1 MQASTLM
8 QDVVM
13 DHENA
18 AIHEGS
24 NGVPVPSDLS
34 ANTDFHRLVYCILGL
49 PIDAMSLD
57 QATRKLQG
65 AARRRIR
72 CFLSTPNLNFLVWS
86 LADPGFRD
94 SVIRSDM
101 SVADGM
107 PLVWIARAMG
117 VPIRERLA
125 GSSLFERMNKETY
138 SSMSVYFFGGPDGAA
153 CSAANTIN
161 SGSTKMRCVGYNFPG
176 FGSIEDMSDTNIIR
190 EINERHPDFLVV
202 ALGARK
208 GQAWIERNLYA
219 IAAPIVS
226 HLGAVV
232 NIVAGKISR
241 APSWMQRLGLEWM
254 WRIREEPALWKRY
267 FSDGGALVKLLVTR
281 VVPCLFYQR
290 YLGLSRDRFLRS
302 TVASERLSDTCK
314 LILAGPWNDS
324 NLTPLRKAFTEATRT
339 PCDIVVDL
347 HAVDYADSAFVA
359 LCILLYGHQSKLNRR
374 LRFDGVTAVM
384 RKIFKAHCVEYL
396 IQPDG
401 VKVGRTPRPN
411 TVAGDLTT

>member
-1 MQASTLM
+1 MQASALM
-8 QDVVM
+8 QDVAAES
-13 DHENA
+13 ENA
-18 AIHEGS
+18 ARHEVN
-24 NGVPVPSDLS
+24 NGMDAPSGVS
-34 ANTDFHRLVYCILGL
+34 VNTDFHRLVYCVLGL
-49 PIDAMSLD
+49 PIDALSLD

-72 CFLSTPNLNFLVWS
+72 CFLSTPNINFLVS
-86 LADPGFRD
+86 SHADPGFRD
-94 SVIRSDM
+94 SIIRSDM

-153 CSAANTIN
+153 CRAADTIN
-161 SGSTKMRCVGYNFPG
+161 SGSTGMTCVGYNSPG
-176 FGSIEDMSDTNIIR
+176 YGSIEDMSHTNIIR
-190 EINERHPDFLVV
+190 DINEHHPDFLVV
-202 ALGARK
+202 ALGAKK

-232 NIVAGKISR
+232 NIVAGTISR
-241 APSWMQRLGLEWM
+241 APFWMQRLGLEWL
-254 WRIREEPALWKRY
+254 WRIKEEPALWKRY
-267 FSDGGALVKLLVTR
+267 FSDCGALVRMMVTR

-290 YLGLSRDRFLRS
+290 YVRISRDRYLRS
-302 TVASERLSDTCK
+302 TVASERVHDTCR
-314 LILAGPWNDS
+314 LILEGPWNDS
-324 NLTPLRKAFTEATRT
+324 NLAPVRKAFTEASSM
-339 PCDIVVDL
+339 PCDIVIDL
-347 HAVDYADSAFVA
+347 QAVDYVDSAFVA

-384 RKIFKAHCVEYL
+384 KRIFKAHCVEYL

-401 VKVGRTPRPN
+401 VKVGRTPRPSA
-411 TVAGDLTT
+411 VAGDLPL

>member
-1 MQASTLM
+1 MQASALM
-8 QDVVM
+8 QDVAM
-13 DHENA
+13 DSETAAMHEVRNDMPA
-18 AIHEGS
+18 S
-24 NGVPVPSDLS
+24 SDLL
-34 ANTDFHRLVYCILGL
+34 AHTDFHRLVYCILGL

-86 LADPGFRD
+86 HADPGFRD
-94 SVIRSDM
+94 SVIRSDL

-117 VPIRERLA
+117 IPIRERLA
-125 GSSLFERMNKETY
+125 GSSLFERINKETY

-153 CSAANTIN
+153 CRAADTIN
-161 SGSTKMRCVGYNFPG
+161 SGSTKMTCVGYNFPG
-176 FGSIEDMSDTNIIR
+176 FGTIEDMSDTNIIR
-190 EINERHPDFLVV
+190 EINENHPDFLVV
-202 ALGARK
+202 ALGAKK

-232 NIVAGKISR
+232 NIVAGNISR
-241 APSWMQRLGLEWM
+241 APFWMQRLGLEWA
-254 WRIREEPALWKRY
+254 WRIKEEPALWKRY
-267 FSDGGALVKLLVTR
+267 ISDGGALVRLVVTR
-281 VVPCLFYQR
+281 VIPCLFYQR
-290 YLGLSRDRFLRS
+290 YVTISRDRFLRS
-302 TVASERLSDTCK
+302 TVASKRANDTCK
-314 LILAGPWNDS
+314 LILEGPWNES
-324 NLTPLRKAFTEATRT
+324 NLTPLRKALTDVTST

-347 HAVDYADSAFVA
+347 GAVDYADSAFVG

-374 LRFDGVTAVM
+374 LRFDGVTTAM
-384 RKIFKAHCVEYL
+384 RRIFKAHCVEYL

-401 VKVGRTPRPN
+401 VKVGRTPRPS
-411 TVAGDLTT
+411 TVAGDLAP

>member
-1 MQASTLM
+1 M
-8 QDVVM
+8 QDVTM
-13 DHENA
+13 DSETEARHEL
-18 AIHEGS
+18 H
-24 NGVPVPSDLS
+24 NGMPAPSDLS
-34 ANTDFHRLVYCILGL
+34 AITDFHRLVYCILGL

-72 CFLSTPNLNFLVWS
+72 CFLSTPNLNFLIWS
-86 LADPGFRD
+86 HADPGFRD

-117 VPIRERLA
+117 IPIRERLA
-125 GSSLFERMNKETY
+125 GSSLFERINKETY

-153 CSAANTIN
+153 CRAADTIN
-161 SGSTKMRCVGYNFPG
+161 SGSTTMTCVGYNFPG
-176 FGSIEDMSDTNIIR
+176 FGTIEDMSDTNIIR
-190 EINERHPDFLVV
+190 EINKNHPDFLIVS
-202 ALGARK
+202 LGAKK

-232 NIVAGKISR
+232 NIVAGNISR
-241 APSWMQRLGLEWM
+241 APFWMQRLGLEWM

-267 FSDGGALVKLLVTR
+267 IYDGVVLVRLVVTR

-290 YLGLSRDRFLRS
+290 YLTISRERFLRS
-302 TVASERLSDTCK
+302 TVVSERANDTCK
-314 LILAGPWNDS
+314 LILEGPWNES
-324 NLTPLRKAFTEATRT
+324 NLAPLRKALTKITCT
-339 PCDIVVDL
+339 PCDIVIDL
-347 HAVDYADSAFVA
+347 RAVNYADSAFVG

-374 LRFDGVTAVM
+374 LRFDGVTAAM
-384 RKIFKAHCVEYL
+384 RRIFKAHCVEYL
-396 IQPDG
+396 IHPDS
-401 VKVGRTPRPN
+401 VKVGRTPRPS
-411 TVAGDLTT
+411 TVPET